1 MISRLFPKRE
11 KLGDQ
16 CGGVRVREIV
26 GGILL
31 AILVV
36 KELLD
41 LAATIDYVEQKWPRL
56 VKWAERKWWQHV
68 LMLVLTIMYAG
79 ILYEDWEG
87 PKVNIVSFPNSDPGA
102 KDAQIRQLRTDIEYL
117 KTQSAS
123 QQAMLNQ
130 RSSSPAVIA
139 NRKIIWRT
147 IWQGTQNYQGYV
159 ATNFLL
165 FPDHTVDAP
174 VRITITFTDLMVRPP
189 TVTLIGP
196 VPKQLGPSTIDGNK
210 ATFTIIQ
217 PSITQNVEIMLAVFA
232 AKQVDIADIT
242 CSTCP

>member
-1 MISRLFPKRE
+1 
-11 KLGDQ
+11 
-16 CGGVRVREIV
+16 VREIV

-31 AILVV
+31 VILVV

-56 VKWAERKWWQHV
+56 VKWTERKWWQRV
-68 LMLVLTIMYAG
+68 LMLVLTIMYAS

-87 PKVNIVSFPNSDPGA
+87 PKVNIVSFSNPDLGA
-102 KDAQIRQLRTDIEYL
+102 KDAQIKQLRTDIEYL

-123 QQAMLNQ
+123 QQAMLN
-130 RSSSPAVIA
+130 RSSVVE
-139 NRKIIWRT
+139 NRKIIWRQ

-159 ATNFLL
+159 TTNFLL
-165 FPDHTVDAP
+165 FPNRTVDAP
-174 VRITITFTDLMVRPP
+174 VRITITFTDTMVKLP
-189 TVTLIGP
+189 TVTILGP